1 MKFLGTCLM
10 LCLPFLAVAQPK
22 TYNITAYG
30 AQAGGKTNNTLAIQK
45 AIDDASEHGG
55 GTVVVPAGK
64 FMTAPIV
71 IKSGVNLYLSK
82 NAVLLGSPVRKDYS
96 MGNAI
101 PLISANGQ
109 KDIGITGPGTIDGQ
123 GERLLA
129 DLFRMLKNGE
139 MQDATWQ
146 IYNPWHQ
153 KQPEERNRPK
163 LIAFTDC
170 HGVKIKGIS
179 IKNGIDWVQDYKFC
193 ENLVV
198 DSINVESNIYWNN
211 DGIDIVDCKNV
222 RVTNSFFNADDDG
235 ICIKSEDRNHY
246 CDQIYIADCK
256 VRSSASAIKFG
267 TASRGGFKNV
277 TIKNIE
283 IYDTYRSAI
292 AIETVDGGFMENI
305 DIRDINARNTGNAIF
320 IRVGHR
326 NKDTVS
332 SSMKHIYIG
341 NVNVQVPKGKPDKG
355 YPMEGPIVPGDY
367 HVFPCVIAGLADHP
381 VRDVILENINVVYA
395 GGYDARIKTVSLDS
409 LHIIPE
415 KTPEYPEFSMF
426 GELPAW
432 AMYVR
437 HAENI
442 TFKNVNFSYQKPDLR
457 TAMVFDDVKGLKLD
471 NVVIPQ
477 AKTLPV
483 VALKNV
489 KDFSKSNL
497 KLPLEDNKAI
507 LELK

>member
-1 MKFLGTCLM
+1 M
-10 LCLPFLAVAQPK
+10 LCLPVLAVAQSK
-22 TYNITAYG
+22 TYDITAYG
-30 AQAGGKTNNTLAIQK
+30 AQSGGKINNTQAIQK
-45 AIDDASEHGG
+45 AIDDASAHGG
-55 GTVVVPAGK
+55 GTVVVPAGS

-71 IKSGVNLYLSK
+71 VKSGVNLYLSK
-82 NAVLLGSPVRKDYS
+82 NAVLLGSPIRKDYS

-109 KDIGITGPGTIDGQ
+109 KDIAITGPGTIDGQ

-193 ENLVV
+193 EDLVV

-235 ICIKSEDRNHY
+235 ICIKSEDRNHF

-341 NVNVQVPKGKPDKG
+341 NVNVQIPKGKPDKG
-355 YPMEGPIVPGDY
+355 YPMEGPIVEGDH
-367 HVFPCVIAGLADHP
+367 HVFPCVIAGLAEQP
-381 VRDVILENINVVYA
+381 VRDVTLENINVVYA
-395 GGYDARIKTVSLDS
+395 GGYDTRIKTVSLDS
-409 LHIIPE
+409 LHTIPE

-442 TFKNVNFSYQKPDLR
+442 TFKNVNFRYQKPDLR

-471 NVVIPQ
+471 NVVIPH
-477 AKTLPV
+477 AKTLPA
-483 VALKNV
+483 VALKDV
-489 KDFSKSNL
+489 KDFTKSNL
-497 KLPLEDNKAI
+497 KLPVGDDKAI
-507 LELK
+507 VVLK